1 MPWRAVDGKVA
12 VGDKV
17 SSFATGQSSDVLELG
32 LMTPEPLRVKELRAG
47 KGGEGGRCSSKCF
60 VKGREG
66 GRNERLVPIAGGVT
80 QNITTCTFF
89 RLLTATRA

>member
-47 KGGEGGRCSSKCF
+47 KGGEGG
-60 VKGREG
+60 G
-66 GRNERLVPIAGGVT
+66 GRNERLVPVAGVT

-89 RLLTATRA
+89 RKLTATRA